1 MAEVAAEPSPAQT
14 PPEPPTRLPAPRPA
28 AHAGRGRR
36 WVARASFLL
45 ALGVL
50 GVALAIGS
58 GVGSSGPPTN
68 AQRAA
73 AIEAQVRCPSC
84 DDLSVAQ
91 SAASAAVAVRRE
103 IAAQVARGE
112 SQTAI
117 ENGLVAQ
124 YGTSILLSPP
134 ASGLSA
140 LVWYV
145 PAVAGAIALA
155 VLAAFFWRRSRSWQA
170 LRGGP

>member
-1 MAEVAAEPSPAQT
+1 MAEIAAEPAPPGRAPAL
-14 PPEPPTRLPAPRPA
+14 EPAADPRAAPRT
-28 AHAGRGRR
+28 GSRRR
-36 WVARASFLL
+36 WVGRATFLL

-50 GVALAIGS
+50 AVALAIGS

-84 DDLSVAQ
+84 EDLSVAQ
-91 SAASAAVAVRRE
+91 SAASSAVAVRRE
-103 IAAQVARGE
+103 IAAQVAQGE
-112 SQTAI
+112 SATAI

-145 PAVAGAIALA
+145 PAAAGAIALS

-170 LRGGP
+170 LRERP

>member
-1 MAEVAAEPSPAQT
+1 MADAAVATRTAGPSRWGS
-14 PPEPPTRLPAPRPA
+14 RL
-28 AHAGRGRR
+28 
-36 WVARASFLL
+36 SFVL
-45 ALGVL
+45 ALVVL
-50 GVALAIGS
+50 GVALAIGA
-58 GVGSSGPPTN
+58 GVGSSSPPTD

-91 SAASAAVAVRRE
+91 STASSALAVRHQILTE
-103 IAAQVARGE
+103 VEHGMSATG
-112 SQTAI
+112 I

-124 YGTSILLSPP
+124 YGSSILLSPP

-145 PAVAGAIALA
+145 PAVAGGLALCA
-155 VLAAFFWRRSRSWQA
+155 LVVFFWRRSRSWRA
-170 LRGGP
+170 LGHRGTANGSAP

>member
-1 MAEVAAEPSPAQT
+1 MAEAALQVVA
-14 PPEPPTRLPAPRPA
+14 TRRRG
-28 AHAGRGRR
+28 GR
-36 WVARASFLL
+36 VSFVM
-45 ALGVL
+45 ALVVL

-58 GVGSSGPPTN
+58 GVGSSSPPSN

-91 SAASAAVAVRRE
+91 SSASSALAVRHQIVTE
-103 IAAQVARGE
+103 VGRGE
-112 SQTAI
+112 SAGRI

-124 YGTSILLSPP
+124 YGPSILLSPP

-140 LVWYV
+140 LVWYI
-145 PAVAGAIALA
+145 PAVAGALALA
-155 VLAAFFWRRSRSWQA
+155 ALGVFFWRRSRSWRA
-170 LRGGP
+170 LSSRP